1 MNNGPT
7 MEYKRILYRS
17 SSNVSEFMLKGDR
30 MKRNCYCQRCS
41 YCKRFN
47 QIFNKPSTT
56 VRVKADCSI
65 YPDSQCRYRP
75 AKIQY
80 KPKGIKATLNTER
93 YLKLHNGDIYDCDT
107 NSILNRLSLQDFMG

>member
-1 MNNGPT
+1 
-7 MEYKRILYRS
+7 MEYKRI
-17 SSNVSEFMLKGDR
+17 SNRLHFSLLLFMLKGDS
-30 MKRNCYCQRCS
+30 MKRECD
-41 YCKRFN
+41 CKICRDHREDY
-47 QIFNKPSTT
+47 KPS
-56 VRVKADCSI
+56 VG
-65 YPDSQCRYRP
+65 RYQP